1 MLSTILPPR
10 PGRRTHCAGTG
21 GVATLPRAVPRNVLR
36 PPALRRAP
44 RSGLLASPQHPVQN
58 IVVSFRRPKHLFH
71 MLRGGTRLG
80 PEVLTSARRAE
91 ALTSSRRAATGA
103 QSTNPATVPPP
114 AKLFCSVRTIN
125 LESAA
130 ERARRALAPT
140 HIFLGASGAARL
152 SSLQCG
158 SASRSRSASSL
169 ERAAERPRSVLVS
182 PTPCTRP

>member
-1 MLSTILPPR
+1 MPSFIIQTRGSDQRGEECDRPQAGSAVDDPPTAPR
-10 PGRRTHCAGTG
+10 PPHTLCGHRRRCDTS
-21 GVATLPRAVPRNVLR
+21 PRGSAERSAPPSSPESAAER
-36 PPALRRAP
+36 PFGE
-44 RSGLLASPQHPVQN
+44 SST
-58 IVVSFRRPKHLFH
+58 SCTEY
-71 MLRGGTRLG
+71 RGEFSVFGAQ
-80 PEVLTSARRAE
+80 SIC
-91 ALTSSRRAATGA
+91 STGA
-103 QSTNPATVPPP
+103 LSTNPATAPPP
-114 AKLFCSVRTIN
+114 AKLFCSVRTIT

-182 PTPCTRP
+182 PKPCTRP